1 MRKALL
7 VNIANVCTCAV
18 TCNDPTYVEP
28 PPEVRMSKEFVGLS
42 DVCDRRERPLTHRL
56 LLHLPDALTHLNSH
70 KQMAQCVADA
80 ENTKTLE
87 KVFDKSQLCKVAKV
101 KISCCG

>member
-1 MRKALL
+1 M
-7 VNIANVCTCAV
+7 C
-18 TCNDPTYVEP
+18 
-28 PPEVRMSKEFVGLS
+28 KEFVGLS

-101 KISCCG
+101 NQLLRLTQGGAEVGFLWRAARVPRST